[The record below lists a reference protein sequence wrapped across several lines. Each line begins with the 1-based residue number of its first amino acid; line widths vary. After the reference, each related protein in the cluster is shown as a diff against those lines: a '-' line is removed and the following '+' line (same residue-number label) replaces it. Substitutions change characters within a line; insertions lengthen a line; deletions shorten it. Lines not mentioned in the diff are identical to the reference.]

1 MKTYT
6 SKDELEGVLKEK
18 HVPTIRLPAGAKAN
32 QEFEIEVLV
41 GDKVPHPNL
50 IEHHISWIRIF
61 AEVDGRA
68 FNPVQLAYVEFEP
81 VVAEPKVKLRI
92 RLDKPAKI
100 VAQAFCNLHGL
111 WESSAEIKTS

>member
-1 MKTYT
+1 MKTYS

-18 HVPTIRLPAGAKAN
+18 HVPTIRLPAIAKAN

-41 GDKVPHPNL
+41 GDRVPHPNL
-50 IEHHISWIRIF
+50 IEHHISWIRVF

-81 VVAEPKVKLRI
+81 VVTEPKIKIKVKI
-92 RLDKPAKI
+92 EKSANI
-100 VAQAFCNLHGL
+100 IAQAFCNVHGL
-111 WESSAEIKTS
+111 WENSSRISL

>member
-18 HVPTIRLPAGAKAN
+18 HVPTIRLPAAPKAN

-50 IEHHISWIRIF
+50 IEHHISWIRVF
-61 AEVDGRA
+61 AELDGRA

-81 VVAEPKVKLRI
+81 VVAEPKIKIKVKL
-92 RLDKPAKI
+92 DKSANI
-100 VAQAFCNLHGL
+100 IAQAFCNMHGL
-111 WESSAEIKTS
+111 WEKSSRISL